1 MDWQNILY
9 EIFEVCL
16 IPLLGIITTYIVKFV
31 NAKTDEIAES
41 QDNELLN
48 KYLYMLDK
56 TITQCVIATNQTYVN
71 ELKEMNRFD
80 VFAQKQAFAK
90 TYNEVITIL
99 SSDAKVYLENVMGDL
114 THYITQK
121 IEAEVALQK

>member
-1 MDWQNILY
+1 MNWQNLLY

>member
-1 MDWQNILY
+1 MDWQNLLY
-9 EIFEVCL
+9 EIFEICL
-16 IPLLGIITTYIVKFV
+16 IPLLGIITTYIVKYV

-99 SSDAKVYLENVMGDL
+99 SSEAKVYLENVMGDL

>member
-1 MDWQNILY
+1 MNWQNLLY

-99 SSDAKVYLENVMGDL
+99 SSEAKEYLENVMGDL

>member
-1 MDWQNILY
+1 MDWQNLLY
-9 EIFEVCL
+9 EIFEICL

-31 NAKTDEIAES
+31 NAKTDEIAKDN
-41 QDNELLN
+41 DNELLN

-99 SSDAKVYLENVMGDL
+99 SSEAKVYLENVMGDL